1 MRAIIATLIF
11 MTIDGLRFPPVTPK
25 KSIVDYKWLLEAEK
39 KHGRVAMIAVPAL
52 ARIAMITGMEPVTW
66 LNHQPVE
73 SQLIFYSVSGILE
86 TFNLRRFGKGF
97 TLKED
102 EAPGKLFKGA
112 ATPSPGLEFM
122 ENNAGRIAML
132 AAFAILVKTV
142 GSA

>member
-1 MRAIIATLIF
+1 MRAIIATLMF
-11 MTIDGLRFPPVTPK
+11 VTIHGLKMSPTTPK

-39 KHGRVAMIAVPAL
+39 KHGRVAMIAVPTL
-52 ARIAMITGMEPVTW
+52 ARIAMTTGTDPVTW
-66 LNHQPVE
+66 LNHQPIE

-102 EAPGKLFKGA
+102 ETPGKLFKGA
-112 ATPSPGLEFM
+112 TTPSLGLEFV